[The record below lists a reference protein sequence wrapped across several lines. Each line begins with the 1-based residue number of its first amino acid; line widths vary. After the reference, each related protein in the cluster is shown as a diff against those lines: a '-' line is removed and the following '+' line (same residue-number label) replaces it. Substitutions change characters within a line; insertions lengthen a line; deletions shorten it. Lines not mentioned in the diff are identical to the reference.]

1 VCRRV
6 FDTATF
12 KSDLKEVLRTAGI
25 EGTPVLL
32 SLEERHLATD
42 TGRQSRARGRIT
54 TLAAHFG
61 DNNPTMMFVRVMSR
75 APTLGHD
82 SLLTAT

>member
-1 VCRRV
+1 MLKMASNTFTVTGCTARYGCAAWRRV

-42 TGRQSRARGRIT
+42 TGRHGTGAGYMSVSPALRICKQ
-54 TLAAHFG
+54 L
-61 DNNPTMMFVRVMSR
+61 
-75 APTLGHD
+75 
-82 SLLTAT
+82 